1 MSKFSEPMLLI
12 PSVLIA
18 GKNGGYISTTDL
30 INKLID
36 FLQPSGED
44 LQINESRND
53 TKFSQKV
60 RNIIAHKSL
69 ENIGLAIKKDDGIE
83 LTSQGKE
90 IYQSFL
96 SQDQSQLNILQSP
109 VPDNSRDLFSAY
121 SPNHTPSQVIFYG
134 VPGCGKSH
142 TIDSTLESVD
152 EFCKMRVVFH
162 PEYTNADFVGQ
173 IQPVKKSENISY
185 DFIPGPFSK
194 ILKRAY
200 FNPEKH
206 FYLIIEE
213 INRGYAA
220 AIFGDIFQLMDRKNG
235 VSTYPI
241 ENDFIND
248 YIRKIEES
256 FKDSK
261 FVKDIPDGEKNDS
274 YYKQI
279 HFEKFDFNFET
290 GIRLPKNLSII
301 ATMNT
306 SDQNVFTLDNAF
318 QRRFDMALIPNELDE
333 KSAQKNAEIAE
344 TKITWGTFWKWINEK
359 MMQSDTG
366 MASTEDKRL
375 GAWFIV
381 NQDGKINEKVF
392 AEKVLKYLWDDAF
405 KFKRKDIFDE
415 NISSLEMLIN
425 EFKKSRFKVFKEND
439 ELLRKQ
445 GEQQNPQNSD
455 SSDENANELG
465 SNEQTNESNL
475 NENSEQKNSES

>member
-69 ENIGLAIKKDDGIE
+69 ENIGLAIKKDDAIE

-142 TIDSTLESVD
+142 TIDSTL
-152 EFCKMRVVFH
+152 
-162 PEYTNADFVGQ
+162 
-173 IQPVKKSENISY
+173 ENISY

-445 GEQQNPQNSD
+445 GEKQNPQNSD